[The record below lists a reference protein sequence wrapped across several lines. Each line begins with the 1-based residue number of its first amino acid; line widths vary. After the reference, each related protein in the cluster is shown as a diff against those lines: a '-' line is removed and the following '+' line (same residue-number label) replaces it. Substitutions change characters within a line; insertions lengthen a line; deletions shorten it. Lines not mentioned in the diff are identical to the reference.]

1 MKFRKAV
8 LFDYDGVLADTMQDM
23 YAAWSFA
30 LNVYKK
36 VKVSKT
42 FFFLLEGMPAQK
54 MSEKLIK
61 EYNIDKGVI
70 NDIIKQKDD
79 YYSKNNKF
87 KINDKTIRIVNY
99 LKQRGV
105 FTAIVSGAP
114 RRRIYKMISPS
125 ILSKFHTVVTSDDVR
140 RGKPEP
146 EPFLKAV
153 KKLKVRK
160 QDTIVIENAPLGV
173 ESAKKAGIYC
183 IAVESTLQKKYL
195 LKADKIFKDFDDL
208 YIYFKQTF

>member
-1 MKFRKAV
+1 MKLQKAV

-23 YAAWSFA
+23 YTAWSFA

-36 VKVSKT
+36 VKLSKT
-42 FFFLLEGMPAQK
+42 FFFLLEGMPAQG
-54 MSEKLIK
+54 MSEKLVNK
-61 EYNIDKGVI
+61 YNIDKGII

-79 YYSKNNKF
+79 YYFKNNKF
-87 KINDKTIRIVNY
+87 KINGKTMRIVNY

-105 FTAIVSGAP
+105 LTAIVSGAP

-125 ILSKFHTVVTSDDVR
+125 ILSKFDSVVTSDDVR
-140 RGKPEP
+140 RGKPDP
-146 EPFLKAV
+146 ESFLKAV

-160 QDTIVIENAPLGV
+160 KNTIVIENAPLGV

-195 LKADKIFKDFDDL
+195 LKADKVLKDFDDVL
-208 YIYFKQTF
+208 VYFKQIF